1 MIRLILIT
9 LGFLFGATAA
19 QAQVQPQTV
28 YRYDAQTIDASIKC
42 ELGQVAKLLGPPKA
56 GWPKMQAVVNVAGT
70 ETTTRKVGGG
80 LGFFANVGGSY
91 EVTQGRTRA
100 AKGTRNIH
108 VDNSVNCRKSFVVDV
123 GVLSCFREQK
133 DLYLAGQTIT
143 CSDSTTAS
151 SAANAG
157 GKFDIWVIN
166 VNVTGDLTKKREWKV
181 DLSAPPEEK

>member
-9 LGFLFGATAA
+9 LGFLFGAAAA
-19 QAQVQPQTV
+19 QAQVQSQTV

-42 ELGQVAKLLGPPKA
+42 ELGQVARMLGLPKT
-56 GWPKMQAVVNVAGT
+56 GWPKMQAVVNVSGT
-70 ETTTRKVGGG
+70 ETTTKKIGGG
-80 LGFFANVGGSY
+80 LGFFANVGASY
-91 EVTQGRTRA
+91 EVMQGRTRG

-123 GVLSCFREQK
+123 GLLSCFREQK
-133 DLYLAGQTIT
+133 DLFLAGQTIT

-157 GKFDIWVIN
+157 GKFDIWVVN
-166 VNVTGDLTKKREWKV
+166 VSVTGDLTKKREWKV
-181 DLSAPPEEK
+181 DVSAPPEK